1 MSRTHR
7 GFTIVELLVVI
18 TIIGLLM
25 ALLIPAVAAARERA
39 RLAQCVTNVSQLCKA
54 TQTYTMDKGGFYP
67 PYVAGP
73 ATGAFDA
80 NSNPYRGWPFLL
92 APFMERADLLPTDE
106 LQLDFLVCPSDP
118 PVSNTAPLSYGA
130 NAGRIDAGGNAT
142 TPKDWFENGLFHY
155 GIPGSIKIER
165 VSTSHLTKGDGQA
178 STLAFAENVDLDK
191 WSLRAVSA
199 VHECEWRLCNLWFP
213 GTAAPVGL
221 NKNKGLSTT
230 TTNPTFCRPS
240 SMHAGGFVA
249 GFADGHTTF
258 LSENI
263 DYTTYQKLMT
273 VAGGKSPLR
282 NPGSTMTIPLQGP
295 LDDKELNP

>member
-54 TQTYTMDKGGFYP
+54 TQTYTMDKGGFFP

-73 ATGAFDA
+73 TVGGSATV
-80 NSNPYRGWPFLL
+80 RGWPFLL
-92 APFMERADLLPTDE
+92 LPFMERADVVVDDE
-106 LQLDFLVCPSDP
+106 IQIDSFVCPSDP
-118 PVSNTAPLSYGA
+118 PVSNTASLSYGA
-130 NAGRIDAGGNAT
+130 NGGRVDAPGNASM
-142 TPKDWFENGLFHY
+142 PKDWFENGLFHF
-155 GIPGSIKIER
+155 GHPTMGKKLER

-191 WSLRAVSA
+191 WSLRNVATEA
-199 VHECEWRLCNLWFP
+199 EWETRLCNLWFP
-213 GTAAPVGL
+213 GAAPIGL
-221 NKNKGLSTT
+221 NKNKGVSTT
-230 TTNPTFCRPS
+230 TSNSSYCRPS
-240 SMHAGGFVA
+240 SMHANGFVV
-249 GFADGHTTF
+249 GFADGHTAF

-263 DYTTYQKLMT
+263 DYSTYQKLMT
-273 VAGGKSPLR
+273 VSGKQMR
-282 NPGSTMTIPLQGP
+282 EPGSTSYSSAQAR